1 MKRKRGRPRKR
12 NIHKIVK
19 KARKVQKSS
28 NDLIEPI
35 GPIEPIIK
43 RPRGRPRKH
52 PLPLENVPKRKRGR
66 PRKNYPS
73 YGFNNPEQPIVP
85 TIIGK
90 NLGHCPKCHHSIS
103 TLDIIKG
110 KKFRY
115 ICYNCGKESST
126 TKLLKI
132 VPLTKNDEYKPK
144 NKKEYLEGCLATN
157 NDSIPMHP
165 PEIISKKELG
175 EISSRPEE

>member
-1 MKRKRGRPRKR
+1 MYNGTIETNRGFMKRGRKRGRPRKS
-12 NIHKIVK
+12 
-19 KARKVQKSS
+19 KAIESKAIDVFPKRK
-28 NDLIEPI
+28 
-35 GPIEPIIK
+35 
-43 RPRGRPRKH
+43 RGRPRKH
-52 PLPLENVPKRKRGR
+52 PLPLDNVPKRKRGR

-132 VPLTKNDEYKPK
+132 VPKNKNDEYKPK